1 MEEFS
6 RIKRLPPYVLGV
18 VNELK
23 HQARKRGD
31 DIIDLGMGNPD
42 LPTPPHIVEKMSKA
56 ATNPHNKYLQTT

>member
-1 MEEFS
+1 
-6 RIKRLPPYVLGV
+6 LGV

-42 LPTPPHIVEKMSKA
+42 LPTPPHIVEKMNKA
-56 ATNPHNKYLQTT
+56 ATNPHNNYLQTT